1 MQMMHPLIVH
11 FAVTFFVAAMITES
25 LSMLTGKRFWKLV
38 ADYHLMAAAAASLA
52 AVITGFI
59 DYGFIWMSDPGFET
73 LRAHMVTGFI
83 VFFIIQLMAN
93 YRFYM
98 HKMLPE
104 KMKMGYLILGGLGL
118 GLIFG
123 TAFLGKTAVYNYG
136 TGVYAAMHNYK
147 QTEQYLTKLYSL
159 DELPTPTA
167 EDSLLA
173 LPFKPGY
180 DSLQAEADSLNI
192 EVTEHHDEPAEE
204 SPAPDNKSD
213 HH

>member
-1 MQMMHPLIVH
+1 MMHPMIVH
-11 FAVTFFVAAMITES
+11 FAVAFFVAAMIAES
-25 LSMLTGKRFWKLV
+25 LSLLTGKRFWKLV

-59 DYGFIWMSDPGFET
+59 DSRSIWMSDLGFET
-73 LRAHMVTGFI
+73 LQAHMIVGLI

-104 KMKMGYLILGGLGL
+104 KMKMGYLVLGGLGL

-136 TGVYAAMHNYK
+136 TGVYAAMHNYE
-147 QTEQYLTKLYSL
+147 QTEQYLAKLYGL
-159 DELPTPTA
+159 DELPIPTA

-180 DSLQAEADSLNI
+180 DSLLTESDSSNI

-204 SPAPDNKSD
+204 SHDDHSDN
-213 HH
+213 H